1 VPGAAALWKPLF
13 AFFLASGTR
22 MAAPL
27 DDELRQENERLRRR
41 VADLEAQLQDLTR
54 RLEEALRAGKRQAAP
69 FRKGPPKPDP
79 KAPGRKS
86 GDAHGRHGHRLPP
99 PGDQVQ
105 ETHEAALPAACPSC
119 GGGVAETGVVS
130 QYQAEIPR
138 RPIARRFRVH
148 VGRCLRCG
156 KRVQGRHPLQT
167 SDALGAAASQV
178 GPDAQAAA
186 ALLNKQA
193 GLSHAKVAA
202 VFRALFGLGLTRGA
216 SAQIGLRAAARLA
229 PAQQAILQEVRGS
242 EQLKVDETGWR
253 IGGHPAWLHAWV
265 GDRATGYVIDPQ
277 RSADALERVIGR
289 DWDGVLVHDGWA
301 SYDRFAEA
309 IHQQCV
315 AHVLVRARE
324 LLAAATRG
332 AVRFPRQVLGLF
344 TEALGLRNGYRTGAV
359 PAEALWAARDALD
372 DRLLD
377 LVARPRAVPA
387 YRRLASHLG
396 RHAECWF
403 SFLTEPSVPATNW
416 EAEQAIRPA
425 VVNRKVWG
433 GNRTAAGAAAQ
444 GVLMSV
450 IETCRRQAR
459 SAVDFVSEA
468 LRAFGNRDLPQPM
481 LLPTR

>member
-1 VPGAAALWKPLF
+1 LAPL
-13 AFFLASGTR
+13 LASGTR
-22 MAAPL
+22 MASPL

-41 VADLEAQLQDLTR
+41 VADLEAQLQGLTR

-79 KAPGRKS
+79 KTPGRKS
-86 GDAHGRHGHRLPP
+86 GADHGRHGHRLPP
-99 PGDQVQ
+99 PDDQVQ
-105 ETHEAALPAACPSC
+105 EAHEAALPDACPFC
-119 GGGVAETGVVS
+119 GGAVAETGVVL

-138 RPIARRFRVH
+138 RPIVRRFHVR
-148 VGRCLRCG
+148 VGRCRRCG
-156 KRVQGRHPLQT
+156 KRAQGRHPLQT

-202 VFRALFGLGLTRGA
+202 VFRALFGITLTRGA

-229 PAQQAILQEVRGS
+229 PSHRTVLQEVRGS

-253 IGGHPAWLHAWV
+253 VGGRPAWLHAWV
-265 GDRATGYVIDPQ
+265 GDRATAYVIDPR

-289 DWDGVLVHDGWA
+289 DWGGVLVRDGWA
-301 SYDRFAEA
+301 SYDRFTEA
-309 IHQQCV
+309 VHQQCV

-324 LLAAATRG
+324 LLVGATRG
-332 AVRFPRQVLGLF
+332 AVRFPRQVLDLF
-344 TEALGLRNGYRTGAV
+344 TEALRLRNSYRTAAV
-359 PAEALWAARDALD
+359 PIETLWAARDAFD
-372 DRLLD
+372 ERLLD
-377 LVARPRAVPA
+377 LAARPRVVPA
-387 YRRLASHLG
+387 YRTLAGHLL
-396 RHAECWF
+396 RYAECWF

-416 EAEQAIRPA
+416 EAEQSIRPA

-433 GNRTAAGAAAQ
+433 GNRTAAGAVAQ

-459 SAVDFVSEA
+459 SALDFVSEA
-468 LRAFGNRDLPQPM
+468 LRTFGNRDIPQPM
-481 LLPTR
+481 LLPVR